1 MIGECI
7 LRYSHSWR
15 PVSIDI
21 DRCLHRIVL
30 HPFRSLCYISTL
42 RLWAGPDGPLECRQ
56 SSLPDQSSG
65 YQKEGDLMAENFA
78 VIRTGGK
85 MYRVAPGQILVVERL
100 EEEGAVIFDQVL
112 MVSEEGVISYAT
124 EEKPLSVEVHGR
136 ILRQEKDP
144 KIIVFKKKRR
154 KNYRRKKGHRQL
166 VSRVKIESII
176 KTA

>member
-1 MIGECI
+1 MGSERNGTRTGMLSSFCI
-7 LRYSHSWR
+7 LSGLC
-15 PVSIDI
+15 DI
-21 DRCLHRIVL
+21 FHLCDFGWDLRVPWNVGRGLCRINGQ
-30 HPFRSLCYISTL
+30 
-42 RLWAGPDGPLECRQ
+42 A
-56 SSLPDQSSG
+56 
-65 YQKEGDLMAENFA
+65 YQKEGDLMAGSFA

-85 MYRVAPGQILVVERL
+85 MYRVSPGQILVVERL
-100 EEEGAVIFDQVL
+100 EEDGAVIFDQVL
-112 MVSEEGVISYAT
+112 MVSEDGVISYAT
-124 EEKPLSVEVHGR
+124 DEKPLAVEVHGR

>member
-1 MIGECI
+1 M
-7 LRYSHSWR
+7 
-15 PVSIDI
+15 V
-21 DRCLHRIVL
+21 RI
-30 HPFRSLCYISTL
+30 S
-42 RLWAGPDGPLECRQ
+42 
-56 SSLPDQSSG
+56 
-65 YQKEGDLMAENFA
+65 KEGDFMAENFA

-100 EEEGAVIFDQVL
+100 EEEGTVIFDQVL

-124 EEKPLSVEVHGR
+124 EDKPLSVEVHGR

-166 VSRVKIESII
+166 VSRVKI
-176 KTA
+176 

>member
-1 MIGECI
+1 MESCRNAQNGFCI
-7 LRYSHSWR
+7 PAGSCVIFQLCDFGRDLTV
-15 PVSIDI
+15 PLGVGGDI
-21 DRCLHRIVL
+21 CRIN
-30 HPFRSLCYISTL
+30 SQ
-42 RLWAGPDGPLECRQ
+42 A
-56 SSLPDQSSG
+56 
-65 YQKEGDLMAENFA
+65 YQKEGDLMAGNFA

-100 EEEGAVIFDQVL
+100 EEDGAVIFDEVL
-112 MVSEEGVISYAT
+112 MVAEDGVISYAT
-124 EEKPLSVEVHGR
+124 EEKPLAVEVHGR

-166 VSRVKIESII
+166 VSRVKIESIV